1 MVQCF
6 GIKIATFIILNSM
19 LETMNL
25 KAGRNE
31 PCPCGSGKKYKKC
44 CMQTQEIKAKA
55 ERSLREKILEF
66 SQEPLFKADFEEAK
80 KIFLEGREPDE
91 GDMIM
96 LIDWFIHD
104 YRLTDFGKMII
115 DLFYLEKNT
124 YISPL
129 EKEILEG
136 WQDTALRVYEVTG
149 IERGR
154 GIYIR
159 DLFENNEIFVNDIRS
174 SRGMTKWDIGAM
186 RIIKT
191 LGKFY
196 ISGAACL
203 LPATGKNEMIR
214 FGKESFLRFKM
225 EKPEATWQQ
234 FFKEHGHTFIKFAHI
249 KAAQPPKIVTPEG
262 DPVLFAKAIYKVKDY
277 NKAVSALYDIPDLKI
292 LESDQDEIHFGL
304 VAEIRDHNISAGG
317 VMFETSLVSEIG
329 DPQYRSMGDLTI
341 NNNQLIL
348 DCISEKRLEL
358 GKDML
363 KTLGDFIKFQS
374 ESNKP
379 LDPGSRKNK
388 IAKNKTQQN
397 ELDEPVREALRKK
410 LLEDHYRKWVDM
422 PISSLGGMT
431 PREASKT
438 QEGKA
443 MLKEVLKIL
452 ENAEE
457 RRKRSGEPS
466 YDVGKLHKVLGI

>member
-1 MVQCF
+1 MVQCI
-6 GIKIATFIILNSM
+6 GVKIANFIILNSM
-19 LETMNL
+19 LEMMQL

-44 CMQTQEIKAKA
+44 CMQTQEIKENA

-66 SQEPLFKADFEEAK
+66 SREPLFKADFEEAK

-91 GDMIM
+91 GDSVIFV
-96 LIDWFIHD
+96 DWFIHD
-104 YRLTDFGKMII
+104 YRLKDYGKRII
-115 DLFYLEKNT
+115 ELFYLEKNP
-124 YISPL
+124 YLAPM

-159 DLFENNEIFVNDIRS
+159 DLFDDNEIFVNDIRS
-174 SRGMTKWDIGAM
+174 SMGMTKWDIGAM
-186 RIIKT
+186 RVIKT

-196 ISGAACL
+196 LSGAACL
-203 LPATGKNEMIR
+203 LPATGKDDMIR
-214 FGKESFLRFKM
+214 FGMENFLRFKR
-225 EKPEATWQQ
+225 EKPDATWQE
-234 FFKEHGHTFIKFAHI
+234 FFKERGHTFIKFAYI
-249 KAAQPPKIVTPEG
+249 KAAQLPKILTPEG
-262 DPVLFAKAIYKVKDY
+262 DPILFAEAVYKVKDY
-277 NKAVSALYDIPDLKI
+277 DKAVNALYDIPDLKI
-292 LESDQDEIHFGL
+292 LESNQDEIHFGM
-304 VAEIRDHNISAGG
+304 VAEIRDHNISTGG
-317 VMFETSLVSEIG
+317 VMFETSLVSGIG

-341 NNNQLIL
+341 NKKQLIL
-348 DCISEKRLEL
+348 DCLSEKRLEL

-363 KTLGDFIKFQS
+363 KTLGDSIDFQS
-374 ESNKP
+374 ESKQYP
-379 LDPGSRKNK
+379 DLSGRKNK
-388 IAKNKTQQN
+388 IVKSKKQPN
-397 ELDEPVREALRKK
+397 ELDEPVREMLREKY
-410 LLEDHYRKWVDM
+410 LEDHYRRWVDM

-443 MLKEVLKIL
+443 KLKEVLKVL

-457 RRKRSGEPS
+457 RRKREGEPS
-466 YDVGKLHKVLGI
+466 YDVNRLRERLGI